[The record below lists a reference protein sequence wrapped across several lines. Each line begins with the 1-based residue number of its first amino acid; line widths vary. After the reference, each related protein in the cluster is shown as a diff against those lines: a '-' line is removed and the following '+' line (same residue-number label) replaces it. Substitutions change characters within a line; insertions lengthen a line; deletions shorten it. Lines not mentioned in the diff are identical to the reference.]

1 MTARP
6 PPPGPSVV
14 AETHVSWV
22 VLLGDRAY
30 KLLKPVDLGFL
41 DHRSRESRARACRR
55 ELEVNRRFAP
65 DVYLG
70 VLDVLGEDGRPRDH
84 LLEMRRMPAQ
94 RRLSALLSSEEAG
107 DRVAEVARAVAA
119 IHAASPRSAEISRA
133 GEPDRVAANWAQGL
147 AQVDA
152 VAGEVIAA
160 PERAPRRGARAG
172 VRRRA
177 ARAADPADRGGLG
190 ARRAR
195 RPPGRGRVLPR

>member
-6 PPPGPSVV
+6 PAPGPSVV

-41 DHRSRESRARACRR
+41 DHRSRESRAQACRR
-55 ELEVNRRFAP
+55 EVEVNRRFAP

-84 LLEMRRMPAQ
+84 LVEMRRMPAK
-94 RRLSALLSSEEAG
+94 RRLSELLSSEEAG

-119 IHAASPRSAEISRA
+119 IHGARPARRRSRGRASPTGSPPTGRRASPRWTRWPARSSLPRSAAAWRSSRW
-133 GEPDRVAANWAQGL
+133 GTS
-147 AQVDA
+147 
-152 VAGEVIAA
+152 
-160 PERAPRRGARAG
+160 
-172 VRRRA
+172 
-177 ARAADPADRGGLG
+177 RGGAG
-190 ARRAR
+190 S
-195 RPPGRGRVLPR
+195 